1 MTRRGGLGN
10 EPAGGPPT
18 TRLPDWVTGLLATQA
33 IALGI
38 ALVIP
43 VTPSKTGSTWSPANI
58 FSADP
63 TYLEKVGASFV
74 LVNLML
80 LALGIAAWVVSR
92 WDKSE

>member
-1 MTRRGGLGN
+1 VTRRRGPGN
-10 EPAGGPPT
+10 EPAGASPT

-38 ALVIP
+38 ALVTP

-58 FSADP
+58 FSTDP

-80 LALGIAAWVVSR
+80 LVLGIAAWVVSR
-92 WDKSE
+92 WGK